1 MKNWLKNKLGITEL
15 EQAAEAAALRRQEEE
30 ERIAALQEQKAKAEK
45 ETEQAVNDEELAKMS
60 PKDRATAKGEPW
72 INVLDVKVNQDN
84 IRNGFFELDWN
95 NLFIQDLVANG
106 YGTAQD
112 PEEEIVDRWFR
123 DIIYNML
130 SEEGLDTDR
139 GSGYINVIPIDK
151 GRSEI
156 S

>member
-1 MKNWLKNKLGITEL
+1 MKQWIKNKLGITEM

-30 ERIAALQEQKAKAEK
+30 DRIAALQEQKVEA
-45 ETEQAVNDEELAKMS
+45 EQAAEAATKEEELARMS

-72 INVLDVKVNQDN
+72 INVLDVKVNEDN

-95 NLFIQDLVANG
+95 SYFIEQLRQAG
-106 YGTAQD
+106 YGLEAD

-123 DIIYNML
+123 DIVYQML
-130 SEEGLDTDR
+130 SDEGLDTDR
-139 GSGYINVIPIDK
+139 GSGYINVVPIDK
-151 GRSEI
+151 GKSEV